1 MIVHRPLLRLSI
13 IAMLLA
19 VAIVLSY
26 LESFIPIW
34 IPGVKLGLANVI
46 ILIML
51 YEFKFY
57 EAGIVDI
64 LRILVVALIRGTFM
78 SPTFFMSLS
87 GGILSYCVMLL
98 FSRIKV
104 FSIIGVSVL
113 GSISH
118 GVGQIAV
125 AIIIMGTQAVA
136 YYLPFILL
144 LSLGTGILSGFIA
157 RSYLKRSIT
166 KRYLSEENGQILDE

>member
-26 LESFIPIW
+26 LESFLPIW